1 MNKASDNTDNDGS
14 RTNGEFGMLQ
24 LFGQPNKKIVQE
36 KFIYRTAIAKEALS
50 HFNQQTGLIFYEGT
64 KGILTVGAHY

>member
-1 MNKASDNTDNDGS
+1 
-14 RTNGEFGMLQ
+14 
-24 LFGQPNKKIVQE
+24 VQE